1 MPQLLLQGF
10 PDGAIRIGP
19 TLSVLKKDGRVT
31 YFIGPDNYFSHA
43 ETDADG
49 PRFAIATLIANGHVR
64 ACEVE
69 SCLGIPYRTLMQWI
83 RQLDER
89 GPGSFYKPRAGRGAA
104 VMTSS
109 KIAECGRLLDAGHP
123 VPAAARLA
131 GVNEST
137 LRKAVSGGR
146 IVRAEVTNSAAS
158 SFGAI
163 MTTKSDRSRSD
174 AQAAEGMG
182 TACTRASERMAAA
195 IGLAG
200 SAVARFERCMDVD
213 MGGLLVGLP
222 ALCGNGLLSGLG
234 KHLSLPAGFYSA
246 LHIVT
251 VLGFMALARIRRPE
265 GLRHSPP
272 GELGKVTG
280 LDRVPEAR
288 TLREKIDVMA
298 ESGTPEKWMMELS
311 RTWMNADPLEAGY
324 LYMDGH
330 VRVYHGSDALLPRR
344 YVSRDRLCLR
354 GTTDY
359 WINDALGRPF
369 FVVSKAVTDGLAA
382 TLLGEIV
389 PELLAS
395 VPSQPSEAE
404 LAADPQ
410 LHRFVIV
417 FDREGSTHSL
427 LSKLWEQRIGAITY
441 RKSVDD
447 LWPESAFLEIDVPV
461 PGGGET
467 RMKLAS
473 KQTEISS
480 GNDSLPV
487 LEIRRLAETGHQTAI
502 ITTARRL
509 ESPVAAGRMFAR
521 WCQENF
527 FKYMMQHYD
536 IDGLVQYGS
545 EELPCTLQ
553 VVNPA
558 WRLLDK
564 EVRDKLRLIR
574 KLHAGMGQSALQNDG
589 KILHLQA
596 EQLQKIQWLEDD
608 IKGLRAKRRGTPKK
622 VAIET
627 LPENERPRQLAPLG
641 KRLTDTVKMIAYRA
655 ETALVGLLRPHLAK
669 ENEARA
675 LIRELFVSS
684 ADLDPDEKAGT
695 LTVRIHRMACPAHDK
710 AVGALLNEL
719 TQAAFVH
726 PETGARMIYELA

>member
-1 MPQLLLQGF
+1 
-10 PDGAIRIGP
+10 
-19 TLSVLKKDGRVT
+19 
-31 YFIGPDNYFSHA
+31 
-43 ETDADG
+43 
-49 PRFAIATLIANGHVR
+49 
-64 ACEVE
+64 
-69 SCLGIPYRTLMQWI
+69 
-83 RQLDER
+83 
-89 GPGSFYKPRAGRGAA
+89 
-104 VMTSS
+104 
-109 KIAECGRLLDAGHP
+109 
-123 VPAAARLA
+123 
-131 GVNEST
+131 
-137 LRKAVSGGR
+137 
-146 IVRAEVTNSAAS
+146 
-158 SFGAI
+158 
-163 MTTKSDRSRSD
+163 
-174 AQAAEGMG
+174 MG

-288 TLREKIDVMA
+288 TLREKIAVMA
-298 ESGTPEKWMMELS
+298 ESGTPGKWMMELS
-311 RTWMNADPLEAGY
+311 RTWMNADPQEAGY

-427 LSKLWEQRIGAITY
+427 LSKLWEHRIGAITY

-509 ESPVAAGRMFAR
+509 ENPVAAGRMFAR

-574 KLHAGMGQSALQNDG
+574 KLHAGMGLTALQNDG
-589 KILHLQA
+589 QVLHLQA

-622 VAIET
+622 VVIGT
-627 LPENERPRQLAPLG
+627 LPENERPRQLAPSG
-641 KRLTDTVKMIAYRA
+641 K
-655 ETALVGLLRPHLAK
+655 G
-669 ENEARA
+669 
-675 LIRELFVSS
+675 
-684 ADLDPDEKAGT
+684 
-695 LTVRIHRMACPAHDK
+695 
-710 AVGALLNEL
+710 
-719 TQAAFVH
+719 
-726 PETGARMIYELA
+726 